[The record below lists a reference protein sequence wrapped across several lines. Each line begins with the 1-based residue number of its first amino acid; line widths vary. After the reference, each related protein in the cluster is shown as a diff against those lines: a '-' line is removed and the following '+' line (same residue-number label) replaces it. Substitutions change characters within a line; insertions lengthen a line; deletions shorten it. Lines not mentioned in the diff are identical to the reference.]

1 MRRCWSSSA
10 GSEPRNASDRWRRS
24 RPAQAVASAPV
35 ASRRPYLVDL
45 VRSAGGL
52 LLALGALVLLTRKS
66 SSDFA
71 RALVVGV
78 PAIVLYMMSVLAPPA
93 GEGDRRRP
101 WRALLAITSI
111 LLAPVAMLELLHWLG
126 ADAGADLW
134 LAAVFAMTALL
145 AIHAARGTNAPYLAL
160 LAALSALVS
169 WLYLWNKLANPSLG
183 TTRWLLIAA
192 AVLLFVLA
200 VVLARRGAAGV
211 REVATAGGLAAV
223 LPGVIGVI
231 AGFLAEIT
239 DGLVGTTSHGS
250 ERVFPLLSPTGRH
263 TRLSG
268 LETFGWDLYLLIASM
283 LLVWVASRVRS
294 RGLGYVGGLGI
305 VTFLVSVGAQVTR
318 LETGRAPQTGIG
330 GWPIVLIVIGGAA
343 LLAPVLLRREP

>member
-1 MRRCWSSSA
+1 MRRCWSSSTN
-10 GSEPRNASDRWRRS
+10 SETQDPPDRWSAS
-24 RPAQAVASAPV
+24 RLAQAVASAPV

-52 LLALGALVLLTRKS
+52 LLALGALVLLPRKS

-78 PAIVLYMMSVLAPPA
+78 PAIILYTMSVLAPPA
-93 GEGDRRRP
+93 GDGHRRRP

-134 LAAVFAMTALL
+134 LAAVFALTALL
-145 AIHAARGTNAPYLAL
+145 AVPAVRRTKAPYLAL
-160 LAALSALVS
+160 LAALSSLAAWLFLWDELV
-169 WLYLWNKLANPSLG
+169 NPSAG

-192 AVLLFVLA
+192 AVLLFVVA
-200 VVLARRGAAGV
+200 AVLARRGAAGA

-223 LPGVIGVI
+223 LPGVIGVV

-239 DGLVGTTSHGS
+239 DGLVSTTSHGS
-250 ERVFPLLSPTGRH
+250 ERSVPLLSPTGGH

-330 GWPIVLIVIGGAA
+330 GWPIVLIVIGGGA
-343 LLAPVLLRREP
+343 LLAPVLLRRES